1 MAIVALRTVVIYTVL
16 VAAMRVM
23 GKRQL
28 GDLNP
33 SELVVTLLIA
43 DMAAVAMEDTG
54 APLFSGLIPIA
65 VLVSLELLLSGA
77 MLKLP
82 FVERLMSGRAV
93 WLIVNGELDCK
104 AMKKLRLTLDDV
116 MSALRQQGVFNLQD
130 VQYAVAETGG
140 QISVSLQPTARPVTP
155 ADLSLAPPD
164 NTTPFLVVND
174 GKPLL
179 LGLSLSEHDL
189 QWLHR
194 ILREKHCTLEDV
206 FLMTADR
213 GGNVHLIRKKESV
226 SNVC

>member
-1 MAIVALRTVVIYTVL
+1 MAIVALRTVIIYAVL

-54 APLFSGLIPIA
+54 APLFGGLIPIA

-93 WLIVNGELDCK
+93 WLIVNGELDRK
-104 AMKKLRLTLDDV
+104 AMKKLRLTVDDV
-116 MSALRQQGVFNLQD
+116 MSALRQQGVFDLQD

-140 QISVSLQPTARPVTP
+140 QISLSLQPTARPVTP
-155 ADLSLAPPD
+155 ADLHLTPPD
-164 NTTPFLVVND
+164 DDAPFLVVSD
-174 GKPLL
+174 GKVLP
-179 LGLSLSEHDL
+179 LGLSLSNHDI

-194 ILREKHCTLEDV
+194 ILRGENCTVENV
-206 FLMTADR
+206 FLLTADR
-213 GGNVHLIRKKESV
+213 GGRTHLIRKEETS
-226 SNVC
+226 SNVY

>member
-1 MAIVALRTVVIYTVL
+1 VAIVAIRTIVIYAVL

-43 DMAAVAMEDTG
+43 DMAAVAMEDTS

-82 FVERLMSGRAV
+82 FAERLMGGRSV
-93 WLIVNGELDCK
+93 WLIVRGELDRK
-104 AMKKLRLTLDDV
+104 AMKKLRLTVDDV
-116 MSALRQQGVFNLQD
+116 MSALRQQGVFDLQD
-130 VQYAVAETGG
+130 VLYAVAETGG
-140 QISVSLQPTARPVTP
+140 QISLCLQPQARPVTP
-155 ADLSLAPPD
+155 RDLQLTPPND
-164 NTTPFLVVND
+164 DTPFLVVSD
-174 GKPLL
+174 GKPLP
-179 LGLSLSEHDL
+179 LGLSLSGHDT

-194 ILREKHCTLEDV
+194 ILRRENCAMEDV
-206 FLMTADR
+206 FLLTADR
-213 GGNVHLIRKKESV
+213 GGRIHLIRKEESV
-226 SNVC
+226 SNA

>member
-1 MAIVALRTVVIYTVL
+1 MAIVALRTVIIYAVL

-33 SELVVTLLIA
+33 SELVVTLLVA

-82 FVERLMSGRAV
+82 FVERLMGGRAV
-93 WLIVNGELDCK
+93 WLIVNGELDRK
-104 AMKKLRLTLDDV
+104 AMKKLRLTVDDV
-116 MSALRQQGVFNLQD
+116 MSALRQQGVFNLRD

-140 QISVSLQPTARPVTP
+140 QISLALQPTARPVTP
-155 ADLSLAPPD
+155 ADLDLTPPD
-164 NTTPFLVVND
+164 DDTPFLVVSD
-174 GKPLL
+174 GKPLP
-179 LGLSLSEHDL
+179 LGLSLSGHDP

-194 ILREKHCTLEDV
+194 TLRKENCALKDV
-206 FLMTADR
+206 FLLTADR
-213 GGNVHLIRKKESV
+213 SDRIHLLRKEE
-226 SNVC
+226 NA